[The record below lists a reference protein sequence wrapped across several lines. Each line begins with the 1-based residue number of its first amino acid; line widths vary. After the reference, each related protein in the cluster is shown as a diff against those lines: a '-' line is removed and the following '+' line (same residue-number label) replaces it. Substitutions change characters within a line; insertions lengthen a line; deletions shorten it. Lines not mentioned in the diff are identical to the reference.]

1 MHLAQ
6 LVINYALISQVF
18 QLHLQIGQSIQ
29 EWPWRNLWKTAFKN
43 FEVIICLSSVYLYTV
58 VLRCSEK

>member
-43 FEVIICLSSVYLYTV
+43 FEVIWSA
-58 VLRCSEK
+58 